1 MQSLSRCRQ
10 ARCLLVFAQ
19 VVGLFVLFYL
29 YVLLRVRPELFY
41 QQKPDVFLFDAYFL
55 APYLKQ
61 PGGLVE
67 YASAFLSPLFAF
79 GWLGALVVT
88 LLAAFICAATRPL
101 TAAMAAS
108 RGEDSGRGDADSANN
123 PGRVVFLIPAVLI
136 LMVLGRYSH
145 PVSLCVGLCVVLAM
159 AGAYVRIGPGRA
171 VVRLTAFVIGS
182 ALAYYAAAGL
192 YVVFAVLC
200 GIFEW
205 RMRRCRWLAACC
217 ALSAV
222 VVPLAAGVWL
232 SGLSVPEA
240 FRGIR
245 LPTERYWLAVPSSTL
260 LSEAIRATLL
270 LFFPV
275 AALAATWRRR
285 AHGSPAVPQET
296 QTPNDRTDDATETTA
311 SPVSGARSAAAWAA
325 LIASAMVAIV
335 LMFDASTKYSLLVAY
350 SAERERWA
358 DVLTYARRLPPSDAW
373 NVFQVNRALYHRGEL
388 LERMF
393 AYPQVADSVPT
404 LTLQFASLTV
414 TAQRAPL
421 DCGDI
426 LFELGRVN
434 ESQHMAYEALE
445 LFGERPHTL
454 QRLAYLH
461 AIKGEPDPARRFLA
475 VLERSLLHRGW
486 ARDCLRQLDA
496 DPTLAG
502 VPVVA
507 SRRELM
513 VDRDFTG
520 KLELEPM
527 LVQLLERNP
536 RNRMAFE
543 YLIAYY
549 LLTRQVDKLAANL
562 HRFDDFGQTRLPR
575 HCEEAILIH
584 LDATGAQAIDL
595 GGRRI
600 SPETRQRSA
609 EFVRAAQR
617 LQGNASAA
625 FAALH
630 RGFGDSYFLFY
641 VFGHNDLQLA
651 PARPSR

>member
-1 MQSLSRCRQ
+1 
-10 ARCLLVFAQ
+10 
-19 VVGLFVLFYL
+19 
-29 YVLLRVRPELFY
+29 
-41 QQKPDVFLFDAYFL
+41 
-55 APYLKQ
+55 
-61 PGGLVE
+61 
-67 YASAFLSPLFAF
+67 
-79 GWLGALVVT
+79 
-88 LLAAFICAATRPL
+88 LLA
-101 TAAMAAS
+101 
-108 RGEDSGRGDADSANN
+108 
-123 PGRVVFLIPAVLI
+123 
-136 LMVLGRYSH
+136 
-145 PVSLCVGLCVVLAM
+145 
-159 AGAYVRIGPGRA
+159 
-171 VVRLTAFVIGS
+171 
-182 ALAYYAAAGL
+182 
-192 YVVFAVLC
+192 
-200 GIFEW
+200 
-205 RMRRCRWLAACC
+205 
-217 ALSAV
+217 
-222 VVPLAAGVWL
+222 
-232 SGLSVPEA
+232 
-240 FRGIR
+240 
-245 LPTERYWLAVPSSTL
+245 
-260 LSEAIRATLL
+260 
-270 LFFPV
+270 
-275 AALAATWRRR
+275 
-285 AHGSPAVPQET
+285 
-296 QTPNDRTDDATETTA
+296 
-311 SPVSGARSAAAWAA
+311 
-325 LIASAMVAIV
+325 
-335 LMFDASTKYSLLVAY
+335 AY
-350 SAERERWA
+350 SAEREQWA

-404 LTLQFASLTV
+404 LTLQFASLTT

-421 DCGDI
+421 ECGDI
-426 LFELGRVN
+426 LFELGRIN

-454 QRLAYLH
+454 QRLVYLH
-461 AIKGEPDPARRFLA
+461 AIKGEPDAARRFLA

-486 ARDCLRQLDA
+486 ARDCLRQLDS
-496 DPTLAG
+496 DPKLAG

-584 LDATGAQAIDL
+584 LDATGTQATDL
-595 GGRRI
+595 GGRQI
-600 SPETRQRSA
+600 SPETRRRSA
-609 EFVRAAQR
+609 EFVQAAGR
-617 LQGNASAA
+617 LEGNASAA

-630 RGFGDSYFLFY
+630 RDFGDSYFFFY

>member
-1 MQSLSRCRQ
+1 MQSLGRCRQ
-10 ARCLLVFAQ
+10 ARCLLLVTQ
-19 VVGLFVLFYL
+19 VVGLFVGFYF
-29 YVLLRVRPELFY
+29 YVLLRIRPELFY
-41 QQKPDVFLFDAYFL
+41 QQKPDVFLFDGYFF
-55 APYLKQ
+55 APYLQQ

-79 GWLGALVVT
+79 GWLGALAVT
-88 LLAAFICAATRPL
+88 LLAAFICAATRQL
-101 TAAMAAS
+101 LAAMAAS
-108 RGEDSGRGDADSANN
+108 RADGSGHGDGANN
-123 PGRVVFLIPAVLI
+123 PGHVVFLIPAVLI
-136 LMVLGRYSH
+136 LMVLGRYNH
-145 PVSLCVGLCVVLAM
+145 PVSLCVGLCVVLAL
-159 AGAYVRIGPGRA
+159 AGAYVRIGRGPA
-171 VVRLTAFVIGS
+171 AVRLTAFVIGS

-205 RMRRCRWLAACC
+205 RVRRCRLLAACC
-217 ALSAV
+217 ELSAV
-222 VVPLAAGVWL
+222 VVPLVAGVWL
-232 SGLSVPEA
+232 GGLRAPEA

-245 LPTERYWLAVPSSTL
+245 LPTERYWLAVPSSAL
-260 LSEAIRATLL
+260 LSEAIRMSLL

-275 AALAATWRRR
+275 AALAMTWRRR
-285 AHGSPAVPQET
+285 ADGSPVVPLET

-311 SPVSGARSAAAWAA
+311 RPVSGLRSAAAWAA
-325 LIASAMVAIV
+325 LIVSALAATV
-335 LMFDASTKYSLLVAY
+335 LLFDASTKYSLLVAS
-350 SAERERWA
+350 SAEREQWA
-358 DVLTYARRLPPSDAW
+358 DVLTYAGRLPPSDAW

-404 LTLQFASLTV
+404 LTLQFPSLTV

-454 QRLAYLH
+454 QRLVYLH
-461 AIKGEPDPARRFLA
+461 AIKGEPDAAQRFLA
-475 VLERSLLHRGW
+475 VLEHSLLHRGW

-496 DPTLAG
+496 DPTLAS

-584 LDATGAQAIDL
+584 LDAPGAHATDV
-595 GGRRI
+595 GGRQI
-600 SPETRQRSA
+600 SPETRQRSV

-630 RGFGDSYFLFY
+630 RDFGDSYFFFY